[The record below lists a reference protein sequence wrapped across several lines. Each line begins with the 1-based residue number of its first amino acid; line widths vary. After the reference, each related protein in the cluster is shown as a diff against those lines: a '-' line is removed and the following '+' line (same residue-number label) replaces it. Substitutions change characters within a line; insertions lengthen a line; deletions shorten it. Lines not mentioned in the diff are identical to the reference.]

1 MHHRLRYREQDSLHH
16 RRSIWNNI
24 SIDVKAGM
32 ILLGFGVY
40 TGHDKDI
47 MDLDQIVV
55 FDRTTTTIN
64 IWNVQQSSNQ
74 AARLI
79 ACQSEII
86 TTKMARAKILQKGDQ
101 VWEHSRSIFLSKPL
115 CLSQGEKIDV
125 EHNLVPTDVTNH
137 FSGQPFTLMGADLW
151 TCYGVHTDAKSNFFS
166 FSSVGSR
173 RRGRCSLY
181 EGQLPY
187 ILFWP
192 CLEMPKAVTGI

>member
-1 MHHRLRYREQDSLHH
+1 
-16 RRSIWNNI
+16 
-24 SIDVKAGM
+24 M

-151 TCYGVHTDAKSNFFS
+151 TMPNPTS
-166 FSSVGSR
+166 FRSHLSEVGGEDVVAFMKDNYHISYF
-173 RRGRCSLY
+173 GL
-181 EGQLPY
+181 
-187 ILFWP
+187 
-192 CLEMPKAVTGI
+192 V

>member
-1 MHHRLRYREQDSLHH
+1 
-16 RRSIWNNI
+16 
-24 SIDVKAGM
+24 M

-101 VWEHSRSIFLSKPL
+101 VWEPGTFK
-115 CLSQGEKIDV
+115 K
-125 EHNLVPTDVTNH
+125 H
-137 FSGQPFTLMGADLW
+137 FSFKAF
-151 TCYGVHTDAKSNFFS
+151 VSE
-166 FSSVGSR
+166 SR
-173 RRGRCSLY
+173 G
-181 EGQLPY
+181 
-187 ILFWP
+187 
-192 CLEMPKAVTGI
+192 KN

>member
-1 MHHRLRYREQDSLHH
+1 MHH

-32 ILLGFGVY
+32 IIIGFGVY

-47 MDLDQIVV
+47 IDLDLTVV

-64 IWNVQQSSNQ
+64 IWKVQGSAAGSLVASQSV
-74 AARLI
+74 
-79 ACQSEII
+79 II
-86 TTKMARAKILQKGDQ
+86 TTAMARAKILQKDENH
-101 VWEHSRSIFLSKPL
+101 VLDHTRTIFLSNPL
-115 CLSQGEKIDV
+115 CLSEAEKIDV
-125 EHNLVPTDVTNH
+125 EHNLIPTDVTNH

-151 TCYGVHTDAKSNFFS
+151 TCYGIPAATDDAKANFFS

-173 RRGRCSLY
+173 RRGRCSLH

-192 CLEMPKAVTGI
+192 CLDMPKTLKGL